1 MNKQLQTPLSRTD
14 FDELWLWAED
24 ELELLWEQEKA
35 ISTSPPEKNRCVLFS
50 KLALIYLRYVVVARQ
65 LDLCYRSLLHVQ
77 KRKDISLLI
86 RAILGR
92 IVELKVKLKNLQIT
106 ISNNNSRVSTT
117 YMNGTGHNIKLPNTI

>member
-1 MNKQLQTPLSRTD
+1 M
-14 FDELWLWAED
+14 
-24 ELELLWEQEKA
+24 LWEQEKA

-50 KLALIYLRYVVVARQ
+50 KLALIYLRYIVVARQ

-106 ISNNNSRVSTT
+106 ISNNNSRVST
-117 YMNGTGHNIKLPNTI
+117 YMNGKEAIT